1 MTDNFIAFFYRE
13 RLLVAVVSVLIMAGG
28 ILALS
33 RLNVDAFPDVTPVQV
48 EIDTEGQGLA
58 PQEVEQ
64 LITFPI
70 ENVMNGIP
78 GVVRVQ
84 SISKFGLSVVTVYF
98 RDDVDVYFARQQVF
112 ERLSLAKDRIPAG
125 FEPGMGPITTG
136 TGQVYLY
143 QIVGQGKSIQELR
156 TIQDWIVKL
165 QLRTVPGVADVLSF
179 GGDVKQYHVTVDQ
192 QSLVNYNIP
201 LKTLFEAIQNNNQN
215 TGANFIEH
223 GDEQYVV
230 RGLGLV
236 KDIEDIKNIVL
247 DSRNGTPIR
256 VSDVAQV
263 EVGNEL
269 RQGAVTKDGQ
279 GEVVTG
285 IVLKRINENTKQVIE
300 RIKEKVVEINKA
312 LPEGVSIVDYYD
324 QSELV
329 DNSIHTVVKSL
340 IEGEVLVL
348 LILLLLLGDFRGSLI
363 TAAAIPFCMLVAFIL
378 MWYSGLSANLTSL
391 GGLAISIGMMVDAT
405 VVMVEN
411 IYRHLEEHREHSM
424 REAILVAAQEI
435 GRPMFFAILIV
446 IAVFLP
452 VFTLQGVEGKLFK
465 PLAYAVTFSMIGSML
480 MALCVAPM
488 LCALWLKLKKGEVR
502 TNPIIAFVKGIYVP
516 VLKWTIAH
524 RYLTLVLAGLLL
536 TWSVVDVFILGSEF
550 LPTIDEGNMLVRATM
565 PASISLPRAIEVSSQ
580 IEKSLREFPEVE
592 TVVAKI
598 GRAELGG
605 DPESVSNDEM
615 YVRLKPKAQWT
626 TAKTKDEL
634 VDAMRHRVEN
644 FPGVEFNFSQV
655 IQTRNDELLSGI
667 NAQIAV
673 KVFGEDQD
681 TLTRVADGI
690 REAMSHVRGVK
701 DLAVEQVAGEE
712 HLEISLDR
720 SKLARYGLNIA
731 DVLEVAKIAIGGDE
745 ATDVLEGQ
753 RHFAIFVRL
762 KQDYR
767 NQVEKLNDILIS
779 APVGGSVPLGQLGT
793 FRLSSG
799 DAVVSREDALR
810 RVVVKCNVT
819 ERDIGGFVHDAQAAV
834 AAQVKTPPGY
844 FITWG
849 GQFEN
854 AQQATRRLLIA
865 IPISLLLVFVLIYAC
880 FSSLRNTLTIIFNIP
895 IALVG
900 STTFLLISGFPLSV
914 PAIVGFIAVF
924 GIAVQN
930 GMVMVSY
937 INKLRA
943 KGMELQ
949 EAVITG
955 ASVRLRAELLSALIG
970 SISLIPFIISS
981 GTGAEIEK
989 PLAIV
994 VVGGLVTRPIKIVML
1009 PMVYEWVERRAERR
1023 AKRRAE
1029 TTLS

>member
-1 MTDNFIAFFYRE
+1 MTDNLIAFFYRE
-13 RLLVAVVSVLIMAGG
+13 RLLVAVVSMLIVAGG
-28 ILALS
+28 ILALR

-48 EIDTEGQGLA
+48 EIDTDAQGLA

-70 ENVMNGIP
+70 ENVMNGIS
-78 GVVRVQ
+78 GVTRVE

-98 RDDVDVYFARQQVF
+98 SDDTDIYFARQQVF
-112 ERLSLAKDRIPAG
+112 ERLSSAKDRIPAG
-125 FEPGMGPITTG
+125 FEPQMGPITTG
-136 TGQVYLY
+136 TGQIYLY
-143 QIVGQGKSIQELR
+143 QIVGRGKSNQELR
-156 TIQDWIVKL
+156 TLQDWVVKL

-179 GGDVKQYHVTVDQ
+179 GGDVKQYQVIVDQ
-192 QSLVNYNIP
+192 QALVNYNIP
-201 LKTLFEAIQNNNQN
+201 LKTLFEAIQANNQN

-236 KDIEDIKNIVL
+236 KDIEDIQNIVL
-247 DSRNGTPIR
+247 DSRKGTPIL
-256 VSDVAQV
+256 VSDVARV
-263 EVGNEL
+263 EIGNEI

-312 LPEGVSIVDYYD
+312 LPEGVTIVDYYD

-329 DNSIHTVVKSL
+329 DNSIHTVVESL
-340 IEGEVLVL
+340 IEGEGLVL
-348 LILLLLLGDFRGSLI
+348 LILVLLLGNFRSSFI
-363 TAAAIPFCMLVAFIL
+363 TAAAIPFCMMVAFIL

-411 IYRHLEEHREHSM
+411 IYRHLEEHREHSV

-452 VFTLQGVEGKLFK
+452 VFTLQGIEGKLFK
-465 PLAYAVTFSMIGSML
+465 PLALAVTFSMIGSML
-480 MALCVAPM
+480 MALCIAPM
-488 LCALWLKLKKGEVR
+488 LCALWLRLKKGKVR
-502 TNPIIAFVKGIYVP
+502 TNPIIGFFKGIYVP
-516 VLKWTIAH
+516 VLKWAIRHRYIALTIAAA
-524 RYLTLVLAGLLL
+524 LIV
-536 TWSVVDVFILGSEF
+536 WSVADVYILGSEF

-565 PASISLPRAIEVSSQ
+565 PASISLARAMEVSSQ

-598 GRAELGG
+598 GRPELGG
-605 DPESVSNDEM
+605 DPESVSNDEL

-634 VDAMRHRVEN
+634 VDAMRRRVEG
-644 FPGVEFNFSQV
+644 FPGVQFNFSQV
-655 IQTRNDELLSGI
+655 IQTRNDELISGI

-673 KVFGEDQD
+673 KIFGEDQEK
-681 TLTRVADGI
+681 LHEVGEQI
-690 REAMSHVRGVK
+690 RDAMSHVRGVE

-712 HLEISLDR
+712 HLEIDIDR
-720 SKLARYGLNIA
+720 DKIARYGLNIA

-753 RHFAIFVRL
+753 RRFAIFVRL
-762 KQDYR
+762 KEDYR

-779 APVGGSVPLGQLGT
+779 APVGGSIPLGQLAT

-799 DAVVSREDALR
+799 DSVVSRENSLR
-810 RVVVKCNVT
+810 RVVVMCNVKG
-819 ERDIGGFVHDAQAAV
+819 RDIGSFVHDAQTLV
-834 AAQVKTPPGY
+834 ATQVKTPPGY

-880 FSSLRNTLTIIFNIP
+880 FNSLRNTLTIIFNIP

-900 STTFLLISGFPLSV
+900 STMFLLISGFPLSV

-937 INKLRA
+937 INKLRNG
-943 KGMELQ
+943 GMELHD
-949 EAVITG
+949 AVITG

-970 SISLIPFIISS
+970 TISLIPFIISS

-994 VVGGLVTRPIKIVML
+994 VVGGLVTRPIKIVIL
-1009 PMVYEWVERRAERR
+1009 PMIYEWVERGA
-1023 AKRRAE
+1023 ARRAE
-1029 TTLS
+1029 AIVD